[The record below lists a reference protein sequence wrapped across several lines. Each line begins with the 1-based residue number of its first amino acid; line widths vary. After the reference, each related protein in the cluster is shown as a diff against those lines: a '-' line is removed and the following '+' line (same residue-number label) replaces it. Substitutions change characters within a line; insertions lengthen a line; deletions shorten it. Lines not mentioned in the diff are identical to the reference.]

1 MNAHT
6 ASLLAD
12 ALLVL
17 HVGVVLFVV
26 VGELLF
32 LLGGWRG
39 WLWVRHFRMRLTH
52 LLLMTFIAL
61 QTALGQLCP
70 LTVWEQALRARA
82 GTGGGGYSGSFIEH
96 WLGRLLYV
104 SAPWWSFV
112 IAYSAFALLVGLT
125 WWWVR
130 PRR

>member
-1 MNAHT
+1 MSAHT

-26 VGELLF
+26 TGEGLF

-39 WLWVRHFRMRLTH
+39 WLWVRRFRLRLTH
-52 LLLMTFIAL
+52 LLLMLFIAL

-70 LTVWEQALRARA
+70 LTVWEQALRIRA
-82 GTGGGGYSGSFIEH
+82 GGGGYSGSFIEH
-96 WLGRLLYV
+96 WLSRLLYV
-104 SAPWWSFV
+104 SAPWWTFV
-112 IAYSAFALLVGLT
+112 IAYAAFALLVGLT
-125 WWWVR
+125 WRWVR

>member
-1 MNAHT
+1 MNALT
-6 ASLLAD
+6 YSLLAD

-17 HVGVVLFVV
+17 HAGVVLFVV
-26 VGELLF
+26 AGEGLI

-39 WLWVRHFRMRLTH
+39 WTWVRHFGLRLAH
-52 LLLMTFIAL
+52 LLLMVFIAV

-70 LTVWEQALRARA
+70 LTVWEQGLRARA
-82 GTGGGGYSGSFIEH
+82 GGAGYSGSFIEH

-104 SAPWWSFV
+104 SAPWWVFV
-112 IAYSAFALLVGLT
+112 VAYLAFAALVMLT
-125 WWWVR
+125 WRWVR